1 MDVNAIT
8 DQVRQRALKTMIE
21 TYGQTPQQLFTFPHS
36 PRPQHKPMTTQT
48 SDVGPTSALNTLKF
62 LDTGAELAYAGL
74 RMGRLTASFSSDTG
88 TIIGSTADTLTGKL
102 RLVSLPLQDGTGVG
116 YTKCCF
122 I

>member
-8 DQVRQRALKTMIE
+8 DQVRQKALKTMIE

-62 LDTGAELAYAGL
+62 MDTGAELAYVGL
-74 RMGRLTASFSSDTG
+74 RMGRLTTSFSSDTG

-102 RLVSLPLQDGTGVG
+102 RLVCLPL
-116 YTKCCF
+116 
-122 I
+122 